1 MFRTLQKGLY
11 ISNKFDEATKKLML
25 VKTGSANRICWTLM
39 NPLDL
44 EEEEEVAEVDNQL
57 AVRDKSLTT
66 PVRNPKPVHALTD

>member
-1 MFRTLQKGLY
+1 
-11 ISNKFDEATKKLML
+11 ML